1 MERDAFTDE
10 RDRVLTRKDSDKK
23 WAWVLTGS
31 GHFFN
36 ETIDL
41 INKLNFVDLFVSKAA
56 EEVLVMYKKK
66 GKISSEIKIYQD
78 NSSSSA
84 SVGKFYKGAYHTLVM
99 APTSSNTVAKCV
111 YGISDS
117 LATNIF
123 AQSGKCRV
131 DCIFFPCDTAPELK
145 TFAPSGYVD
154 VYPRKID
161 LENVE
166 KLKKFSQT
174 TVVLSFK
181 ALEKEIETRRECLKK
196 SYF

>member
-1 MERDAFTDE
+1 
-10 RDRVLTRKDSDKK
+10 
-23 WAWVLTGS
+23 
-31 GHFFN
+31 
-36 ETIDL
+36 
-41 INKLNFVDLFVSKAA
+41 
-56 EEVLVMYKKK
+56 
-66 GKISSEIKIYQD
+66 
-78 NSSSSA
+78 
-84 SVGKFYKGAYHTLVM
+84 M

-111 YGISDS
+111 YGISDN

-145 TFAPSGYVD
+145 TMAPSGYVD
-154 VYPRKID
+154 VFPREID

-166 KLKKFSQT
+166 KLKKFSNT

-181 ALEKEIETRRECLKK
+181 ELENQIQKRKECLKK